1 MINIRPVTD
10 LRNKFSEIEEKVAE
24 GEPVYL
30 TKNGYGTMVV
40 LSIEEVVLSIEEY
53 SRLTSLIDEKLSEA
67 EIVASSNP
75 KRYTHDEVFGKMREY
90 LSNGK

>member
-40 LSIEEVVLSIEEY
+40 LSIEEG
-53 SRLTSLIDEKLSEA
+53 SRNSCKFES
-67 EIVASSNP
+67 
-75 KRYTHDEVFGKMREY
+75 
-90 LSNGK
+90 

>member
-24 GEPVYL
+24 GEPVY
-30 TKNGYGTMVV
+30 GTM
-40 LSIEEVVLSIEEY
+40 VVLSIEEY

>member
-30 TKNGYGTMVV
+30 TKLTKNGYGTM
-40 LSIEEVVLSIEEY
+40 VVLSIEEY

-75 KRYTHDEVFGKMREY
+75 KRYTHDEVFGKMKEY
-90 LSNGK
+90 LSSGK

>member
-40 LSIEEVVLSIEEY
+40 LSIEERILKDIRMMRY
-53 SRLTSLIDEKLSEA
+53 LEK
-67 EIVASSNP
+67 
-75 KRYTHDEVFGKMREY
+75 
-90 LSNGK
+90 

>member
-40 LSIEEVVLSIEEY
+40 LSIEELSIEEY

-75 KRYTHDEVFGKMREY
+75 KRYTHDEVFGKMKEY
-90 LSNGK
+90 LSSGK

>member
-30 TKNGYGTMVV
+30 TKNGGTM
-40 LSIEEVVLSIEEY
+40 VVLSIEEY

-75 KRYTHDEVFGKMREY
+75 KRYTHDEVFGKMKEY
-90 LSNGK
+90 LSSGK

>member
-30 TKNGYGTMVV
+30 TKNGYGTMV
-40 LSIEEVVLSIEEY
+40 
-53 SRLTSLIDEKLSEA
+53 EKLSEA